1 MRKRPCGRAPFQ
13 KLRRPFCALPR
24 VTRAI
29 RFCSESASRA
39 ELMAERT
46 APVLA
51 PGAVAWNDNMP
62 AFEQLALALALPLEV
77 EVVA

>member
-1 MRKRPCGRAPFQ
+1 
-13 KLRRPFCALPR
+13 
-24 VTRAI
+24 
-29 RFCSESASRA
+29 
-39 ELMAERT
+39 MAERT

-77 EVVA
+77 EIAAHDSLLGTL